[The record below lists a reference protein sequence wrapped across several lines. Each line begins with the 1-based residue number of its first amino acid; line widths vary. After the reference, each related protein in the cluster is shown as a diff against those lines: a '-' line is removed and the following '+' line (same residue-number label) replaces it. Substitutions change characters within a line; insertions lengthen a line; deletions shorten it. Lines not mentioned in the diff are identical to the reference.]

1 MEYGM
6 PFSSFREKMICY
18 LWVHK
23 KYKQPYLDIIE
34 GKRFEHPALIIE
46 KRSRMKAMLF
56 DP

>member
-1 MEYGM
+1 M